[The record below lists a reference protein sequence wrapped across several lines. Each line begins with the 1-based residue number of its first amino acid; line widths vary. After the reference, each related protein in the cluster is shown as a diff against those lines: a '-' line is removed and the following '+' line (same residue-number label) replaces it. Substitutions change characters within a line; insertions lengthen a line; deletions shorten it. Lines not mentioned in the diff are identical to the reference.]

1 VRAVIHPAALFGY
14 STGGAVLTLVLPL
27 GLFIVIMI
35 AMYFVFGRRHTV
47 PGRSSIAGAKPVA
60 PEPQAARDAAVAAG
74 FPTAASG
81 GGMEPL
87 ADRAT
92 PPKVGALGEDIS
104 ADAEET
110 AVSDTAV
117 SDTAGSDTAVSDT
130 AVSDTAVSDPAAGDT
145 SADEPAA
152 GGKPDNPE

>member
-1 VRAVIHPAALFGY
+1 VRAVHHPAALFGY

-47 PGRSSIAGAKPVA
+47 PGRGTVVGAKPVA
-60 PEPQAARDAAVAAG
+60 PEPQAARDAAAAAG
-74 FPTAASG
+74 FPTATSG
-81 GGMEPL
+81 GGAEPL

-92 PPKVGALGEDIS
+92 PPKVGALREDIP
-104 ADAEET
+104 ADAE
-110 AVSDTAV
+110 
-117 SDTAGSDTAVSDT
+117 DTAVSDT

-152 GGKPDNPE
+152 GGEQASPD